1 MLHQD
6 IKSPGSLRP
15 KNQVKLHLCWKKSIK
30 SVACLNIPR
39 YFIEKMGLSLK
50 MK

>member
-6 IKSPGSLRP
+6 IKSPGHLGP
-15 KNQVKLHLCWKKSIK
+15 KNQVKLHFFWKQSVKW
-30 SVACLNIPR
+30 VACLNIPK
-39 YFIEKMGLSLK
+39 YFNVMMGLSLK